1 MSRIDTLKDLLIDCL
16 IEDLMDPERRSPG
29 LYQAASRVIADN
41 KADQDAMP
49 VARAETLEKLVPFKF
64 KTG

>member
-41 KADQDAMP
+41 KEQQSQLP
-49 VARAETLEKLVPFKF
+49 SVGAETLEKLVPFKF
-64 KTG
+64 KAS

>member
-1 MSRIDTLKDLLIDCL
+1 MSRIDTLKDLLVDCL
-16 IEDLMDPERRSPG
+16 IEDLMDPDKRSPG

-41 KADQDAMP
+41 KSDSEALQP
-49 VARAETLEKLVPFKF
+49 TKQETLDKLVPFKF